1 MVQFLIS
8 GEPFPD
14 SHRLY
19 IHFGE
24 ADVISLE
31 MTREDLVRLAMK
43 IRSYLSTID
52 TLSPEQRQTKAMQE
66 QNVLLLMAAIGEN
79 GIDKTK
85 LLAWLEKMDPEAHT
99 FTNRNLRAVLLKEI
113 GDGAFDIEP

>member
-24 ADVISLE
+24 ADVVSIE
-31 MTREDLVRLAMK
+31 MTRDELERLAGQ
-43 IRSYLSTID
+43 IGSYLSTID
-52 TLSPEQRQTKAMQE
+52 TLSPEERQTRAMQE
-66 QNVLLLMAAIGEN
+66 HNVQLLVASIGEPW
-79 GIDKTK
+79 IDKRK
-85 LLAWLEKMDPEAHT
+85 LVAWLERIDPKAHT
-99 FTNRNLRAVLLKEI
+99 FTNRNLRTVLLKEI
-113 GDGAFDIEP
+113 GEGAFDLEE